1 MRKVEEWS
9 GEEVGV
15 GRREIEKWRGGDVDW
30 PWLEGE
36 TGRLNS
42 AIRAQTGRFDSDR
55 SFNFF

>member
-15 GRREIEKWRGGDVDW
+15 GRREIEKWRGGDVAW

-36 TGRLNS
+36 
-42 AIRAQTGRFDSDR
+42 TGRFDSDR